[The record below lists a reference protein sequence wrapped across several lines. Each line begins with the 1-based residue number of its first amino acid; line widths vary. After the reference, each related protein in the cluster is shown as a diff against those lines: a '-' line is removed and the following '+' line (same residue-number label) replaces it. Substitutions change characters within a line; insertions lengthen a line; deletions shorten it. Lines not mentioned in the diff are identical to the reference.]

1 MKNKIEFPAG
11 RNGSLFSA
19 TRKIAASL
27 LVASLGSFFVAGVVN
42 AQEAAPPP
50 PPGVL
55 VEPARDEVIEEERVF
70 AGRTEAI
77 SQVALIARVG
87 GFLEPLEFK
96 EGQNVKRGELLYVIQ
111 QEPYEFAVEQSQ
123 ANLESAQAKVDLA
136 KVDFD
141 RKQQLVNRDTI
152 SVSELDT
159 ARANLKEANAT
170 LALRQADL
178 KLSELDLS
186 YTEIRAPLDGQ
197 VGTSTFKEGAYV
209 NANSGTLATITSLD
223 PIRVAF
229 PVPQTLILQAQRA
242 DNIGA
247 DTTIIKLRLSD
258 GNFYDYE
265 GKLDF
270 LEAEANPG
278 TDTVTAH
285 ATFKNPDRML
295 FDNQLV
301 DVVASAKDAKPV
313 LVVSQSALL
322 LDQEGPYVL
331 KVNKEDVVEQQRIT
345 VVDQINGLVIVGSG
359 LEKGD
364 LVITSGIQKVRPGI
378 KVNAQLA
385 GQ

>member
-11 RNGSLFSA
+11 RNGSLISSA
-19 TRKIAASL
+19 RKVATSF
-27 LVASLGSFFVAGVVN
+27 LVASLGSFLISGVVN

-50 PPGVL
+50 PGVL
-55 VEPARDEVIEEERVF
+55 VEPARKEVIEEERVF

-96 EGQNVKRGELLYVIQ
+96 EGQTVKQGDLLYVIQ

-141 RKQQLVNRDTI
+141 RKEQLVNRDTI

-197 VGTSTFKEGAYV
+197 IGTSAFKEGAYV

-229 PVPQTLILQAQRA
+229 PVPQALILQAQRA
-242 DNIGA
+242 DNLETDNIL
-247 DTTIIKLRLSD
+247 IRIRLSD
-258 GNFYDYE
+258 GKFYQHD

-278 TDTVTAH
+278 TDTVTAY
-285 ATFKNPDRML
+285 AVFENPDHVL
-295 FDNQLV
+295 FDHQLV
-301 DVVASAKDAKPV
+301 DVVANPKDAAPV

-331 KVNKEDVVEQQRIT
+331 KVNNEDVVEQQRIT

-359 LEKGD
+359 LEEGD

>member
-1 MKNKIEFPAG
+1 MF
-11 RNGSLFSA
+11 
-19 TRKIAASL
+19 
-27 LVASLGSFFVAGVVN
+27 
-42 AQEAAPPP
+42 
-50 PPGVL
+50 
-55 VEPARDEVIEEERVF
+55 F

-96 EGQNVKRGELLYVIQ
+96 EGQTVKQGDLLYVIQ

-141 RKQQLVNRDTI
+141 RKEQLVNRDTI

-197 VGTSTFKEGAYV
+197 IGTSAFKEGAYV

-229 PVPQTLILQAQRA
+229 PVPQALILQAQRA
-242 DNIGA
+242 DNLETDNIL
-247 DTTIIKLRLSD
+247 IRIRLSD
-258 GNFYDYE
+258 GKFYQHD

-278 TDTVTAH
+278 TDTVTAY
-285 ATFKNPDRML
+285 AVFENPDHVL
-295 FDNQLV
+295 FDHQLV
-301 DVVASAKDAKPV
+301 DVVANPKDAAPV

-331 KVNKEDVVEQQRIT
+331 KVNNEDVVEQQRIT

-359 LEKGD
+359 LEEGD

>member
-1 MKNKIEFPAG
+1 MKNKLEFPAIW
-11 RNGSLFSA
+11 NGSLLSSTHKVALAFV
-19 TRKIAASL
+19 T
-27 LVASLGSFFVAGVVN
+27 ASLGTFLIFSASVAQEVSPPAGVI
-42 AQEAAPPP
+42 
-50 PPGVL
+50 
-55 VEPARDEVIEEERVF
+55 VEPAREEVIEEERVF
-70 AGRTEAI
+70 SGRTEAI

-96 EGQNVKRGELLYVIQ
+96 EGQTVKQDDLLFVIE
-111 QEPYEFAVEQSQ
+111 QEPYEFSVEQSQ

-136 KVDFD
+136 KVDFY
-141 RKQQLVNRDTI
+141 RKEQLVNRDAI

-170 LALRQADL
+170 LALRQAEL

-197 VGTSTFKEGAYV
+197 IGTAAFTEGAYV
-209 NANSGTLATITSLD
+209 NASSGTLATITSLD
-223 PIRVAF
+223 PIRVAY
-229 PVPQTLILQAQRA
+229 PIPQAMILQFQQPRNMAA
-242 DNIGA
+242 DNLLIR
-247 DTTIIKLRLSD
+247 LRLSD
-258 GNFYDYE
+258 GKFYKHN

-278 TDTVTAH
+278 TDTVTAY
-285 ATFKNPDRML
+285 AIFENPDHVL
-295 FDNQLV
+295 FDQQLV
-301 DVVASAKDAKPV
+301 DVVAHAKDAAPV

-331 KVNKEDVVEQQRIT
+331 KVNKEDVVEQQRIG

>member
-1 MKNKIEFPAG
+1 MTIKNDRLAHPT
-11 RNGSLFSA
+11 SLSTWLARSITA
-19 TRKIAASL
+19 TGLA
-27 LVASLGSFFVAGVVN
+27 VVLSTFCMSGAVI
-42 AQEAAPPP
+42 AQEAPP

-55 VEPARDEVIEEERVF
+55 VEPARIEVIEEERVF
-70 AGRTEAI
+70 SGRTQAI

-96 EGQNVKRGELLYVIQ
+96 EGQTVKQGELLYVIQ

-136 KVDFD
+136 KVDYD
-141 RKQQLVNRDTI
+141 RKEQLVKRDAI

-159 ARANLKEANAT
+159 ARANLKEANAS

-186 YTEIRAPLDGQ
+186 YTEVRAPLDGQ
-197 VGTSTFKEGAYV
+197 IGTSKFKEGAYV

-229 PVPQTLILQAQRA
+229 PVPQALILQAQRA
-242 DNIGA
+242 DNLQTDNLLIR
-247 DTTIIKLRLSD
+247 LRLSD
-258 GNFYDYE
+258 GKFYQHN
-265 GKLDF
+265 GKLEF

-278 TDTVTAH
+278 TDTVTSYAI
-285 ATFKNPDRML
+285 FDNPDHLL
-295 FDNQLV
+295 FDHQLV
-301 DVVASAKDAKPV
+301 DVVANVKDAAPV

-331 KVNKEDVVEQQRIT
+331 KVSKEDVVEQQRIT
-345 VVDQINGLVIVGSG
+345 VVDQIKGLVVVGSG